1 MLAFNA
7 FTGKGFSVPKS
18 LTHAVVGPLM
28 GVIEEAVAAPSIPIP
43 PNPIPQRDLTA
54 AYDIL
59 STPANALDAAAL
71 SQLLV
76 EEGII
81 AAVDLGAATAEEV
94 QHLAA
99 CLRKMPRRRFLE
111 AMAIPAPAAV

>member
-1 MLAFNA
+1 MREAA
-7 FTGKGFSVPKS
+7 ASASAATATGGR
-18 LTHAVVGPLM
+18 
-28 GVIEEAVAAPSIPIP
+28 
-43 PNPIPQRDLTA
+43 NLTA

-71 SQLLV
+71 SQLLA

-99 CLRKMPRRRFLE
+99 CLRKMPRRRFME
-111 AMAIPAPAAV
+111 AWPAPATPPVTPPVSPLPTSPLPKPLPPPKPTRK

>member
-1 MLAFNA
+1 MRD
-7 FTGKGFSVPKS
+7 
-18 LTHAVVGPLM
+18 
-28 GVIEEAVAAPSIPIP
+28 AVASAGASDTTTGGR
-43 PNPIPQRDLTA
+43 NLTA

-71 SQLLV
+71 SQLLA

-111 AMAIPAPAAV
+111 AMAIPVPAAV